1 MIELFMELPLE
12 GQVII
17 LGGVVCGLIFT
28 LKENEPKHKNNNAD
42 TINPFALSTRLTG
55 KQIKQLQE
63 ANKHDR
69 QRTNTTSN
77 K

>member
-28 LKENEPKHKNNNAD
+28 LKENNTHNKNAD
-42 TINPFALSTRLTG
+42 TINPFALSTRLDGKTI
-55 KQIKQLQE
+55 KQIQE
-63 ANKHDR
+63 ANKNDR
-69 QRTNTTSN
+69 
-77 K
+77 

>member
-28 LKENEPKHKNNNAD
+28 LKENNTHNKNAD
-42 TINPFALSTRLTG
+42 TINPFALSTRLDGKTI
-55 KQIKQLQE
+55 KQIQE
-63 ANKHDR
+63 ADKNDR

-77 K
+77 R

>member
-1 MIELFMELPLE
+1 MIELILGLPIE
-12 GQVII
+12 GQVIL

-28 LKENEPKHKNNNAD
+28 LKENNTHNKNAD

-55 KQIKQLQE
+55 KQIKQIQE
-63 ANKHDR
+63 ANKNDR

-77 K
+77 R

>member
-1 MIELFMELPLE
+1 MIELILGLPIE

-28 LKENEPKHKNNNAD
+28 LKERNPKNKNAD

-55 KQIKQLQE
+55 KQIKHLQDIDK
-63 ANKHDR
+63 NDR
-69 QRTNTTSN
+69 
-77 K
+77 

>member
-1 MIELFMELPLE
+1 MIELFMELPLQ

-28 LKENEPKHKNNNAD
+28 LKENNTHNKNAD
-42 TINPFALSTRLTG
+42 TINPFALSTRLDGKTI
-55 KQIKQLQE
+55 KQIQE
-63 ANKHDR
+63 ANKNDR

-77 K
+77 R

>member
-1 MIELFMELPLE
+1 MIEIFMELPLE

-28 LKENEPKHKNNNAD
+28 LKENNTHNKNAD
-42 TINPFALSTRLTG
+42 TINPFALSTKLDGKTI
-55 KQIKQLQE
+55 KQIQE
-63 ANKHDR
+63 ANKNDR

-77 K
+77 R

>member
-1 MIELFMELPLE
+1 MIELFIELPLE

-28 LKENEPKHKNNNAD
+28 LKENNTHNKNAD
-42 TINPFALSTRLTG
+42 TINPFALSTKLDGKTI
-55 KQIKQLQE
+55 KQIQE
-63 ANKHDR
+63 ANKNDR

-77 K
+77 R

>member
-28 LKENEPKHKNNNAD
+28 LNENNTHNKNAD
-42 TINPFALSTRLTG
+42 TINPFALSTRLDGKTI
-55 KQIKQLQE
+55 KQIQE
-63 ANKHDR
+63 ANKNDR

-77 K
+77 R

>member
-17 LGGVVCGLIFT
+17 LGGVVCGLIFK
-28 LKENEPKHKNNNAD
+28 LKENNTHNKNAD
-42 TINPFALSTRLTG
+42 TINPFALSTRLDGKTI
-55 KQIKQLQE
+55 KQIQE
-63 ANKHDR
+63 ANKNDR

-77 K
+77 R

>member
-1 MIELFMELPLE
+1 MIELFMELPLQ

-28 LKENEPKHKNNNAD
+28 LKERNPKNKNAD

-55 KQIKQLQE
+55 KQIKQLQDIDK
-63 ANKHDR
+63 NGK
-69 QRTNTTSN
+69 
-77 K
+77 

>member
-28 LKENEPKHKNNNAD
+28 LKENNTHNKNAD
-42 TINPFALSTRLTG
+42 TINPFALSTRLDGKTI
-55 KQIKQLQE
+55 KQIQE
-63 ANKHDR
+63 ANKNDR
-69 QRTNTTSN
+69 QRTNSTSN
-77 K
+77 R

>member
-28 LKENEPKHKNNNAD
+28 LKENNTHNKNAE
-42 TINPFALSTRLTG
+42 TINPFSLSTRLDGKTI
-55 KQIKQLQE
+55 KQIQE
-63 ANKHDR
+63 ANKNDR
-69 QRTNTTSN
+69 
-77 K
+77 

>member
-28 LKENEPKHKNNNAD
+28 LKEKKHYNKNAD
-42 TINPFALSTRLTG
+42 TINPFSMSTRLDAKTI
-55 KQIKQLQE
+55 KQIQE
-63 ANKHDR
+63 ADKNDK
-69 QRTNTTSN
+69 
-77 K
+77 

>member
-28 LKENEPKHKNNNAD
+28 LKENNTHNKNAD
-42 TINPFALSTRLTG
+42 TINPFALSTKLDGKTI
-55 KQIKQLQE
+55 KQIQE
-63 ANKHDR
+63 ANKNDR

-77 K
+77 R

>member
-1 MIELFMELPLE
+1 MIELFMELPLQ

-28 LKENEPKHKNNNAD
+28 LKENNTHNKNAD
-42 TINPFALSTRLTG
+42 TINPFELSTRLTG
-55 KQIKQLQE
+55 KQIKQIQE
-63 ANKHDR
+63 ANKNDR

-77 K
+77 R

>member
-28 LKENEPKHKNNNAD
+28 LKENNTHNKNAD
-42 TINPFALSTRLTG
+42 TINPFAMSTRLDGKTI
-55 KQIKQLQE
+55 KQIQE
-63 ANKHDR
+63 ANKNDR

-77 K
+77 R

>member
-28 LKENEPKHKNNNAD
+28 LKENNTHNKNAD
-42 TINPFALSTRLTG
+42 TINPFELSTRLTG
-55 KQIKQLQE
+55 KQIKQIQE
-63 ANKHDR
+63 ANK
-69 QRTNTTSN
+69 

>member
-17 LGGVVCGLIFT
+17 LGCVVCGLIFT
-28 LKENEPKHKNNNAD
+28 LKENNTHNKNAD
-42 TINPFALSTRLTG
+42 TINPFALSTRLDGKTI
-55 KQIKQLQE
+55 KQIQE
-63 ANKHDR
+63 ANKNDR

-77 K
+77 R

>member
-28 LKENEPKHKNNNAD
+28 LKENNTHNKNAD
-42 TINPFALSTRLTG
+42 TINPFELSTRLTG
-55 KQIKQLQE
+55 KQIKQIQE
-63 ANKHDR
+63 ADKNDK
-69 QRTNTTSN
+69 
-77 K
+77 

>member
-17 LGGVVCGLIFT
+17 LGGIVCGLIFT
-28 LKENEPKHKNNNAD
+28 LKENNTHNKNAD
-42 TINPFALSTRLTG
+42 TINPFALSTRLDGKTI
-55 KQIKQLQE
+55 KQIQE
-63 ANKHDR
+63 ANKNDR

-77 K
+77 R